1 LIGKPSKIDNLRVI
15 QKKIQFIELQWD
27 LENGN
32 SAGQFILQYNTTDG
46 TKIVSNYCLLKLLV
60 ELKL

>member
-1 LIGKPSKIDNLRVI
+1 M
-15 QKKIQFIELQWD
+15 KKQFIELQWD

-32 SAGQFILQYNTTDG
+32 SAGQFILQYNTTGG
-46 TKIVSNYCLLKLLV
+46 TKIVSNYWLLILLV